1 MKEAAEI
8 RPGGSAGNAGAV
20 RPHSLWVSEREEVTV
35 RGVTEVLSFDDSTVR
50 LTTTRGALTLE
61 GQGMRVTALDTEGG
75 VVSVTGLLF
84 GAFYTDGDGGGFPA
98 CSGDMPRGTDVW
110 KYRRG
115 CWGRC
120 SRCRL

>member
-20 RPHSLWVSEREEVTV
+20 RPHSLWVSER
-35 RGVTEVLSFDDSTVR
+35 DDSTVR

-84 GAFYTDGDGGGFPA
+84 GAFYTDGDTQPDADTG
-98 CSGDMPRGTDVW
+98 R
-110 KYRRG
+110 RRG
-115 CWGRC
+115 RF
-120 SRCRL
+120 SRLFR

>member
-1 MKEAAEI
+1 MRAQSDRTACGC
-8 RPGGSAGNAGAV
+8 RSGRRSRYV
-20 RPHSLWVSEREEVTV
+20 
-35 RGVTEVLSFDDSTVR
+35 GVTEVLSFDDSTVR

-84 GAFYTDGDGGGFPA
+84 GAFYTEAIPSRMQMPGGAGGGFPA
-98 CSGDMPRGTDVW
+98 CSGDMPHGTDVW

>member
-20 RPHSLWVSEREEVTV
+20 RPHSLWVSEREEITV

-84 GAFYTDGDGGGFPA
+84 GVFYTDGDTQPDADAG
-98 CSGDMPRGTDVW
+98 R
-110 KYRRG
+110 RRG
-115 CWGRC
+115 RF
-120 SRCRL
+120 SRLFR